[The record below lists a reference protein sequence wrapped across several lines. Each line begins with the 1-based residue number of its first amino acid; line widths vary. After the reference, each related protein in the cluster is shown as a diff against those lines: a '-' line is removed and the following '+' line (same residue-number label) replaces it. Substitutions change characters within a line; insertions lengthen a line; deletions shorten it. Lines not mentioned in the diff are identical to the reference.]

1 MKISPTFPLIQGNS
15 NIQKIV
21 AFENAFE
28 RLLDIVDEEEM
39 SDGGVV
45 VEDCLTLL
53 LTLLKNNS
61 SNQTFF
67 KEGSYVKRLT
77 PYFDFSQHQGL
88 SWSAQKVRSGQN
100 NREEIG

>member
-1 MKISPTFPLIQGNS
+1 M
-15 NIQKIV
+15 

-88 SWSAQKVRSGQN
+88 GWSAQKVSPMVSRCSLFLVNESGV
-100 NREEIG
+100 